1 MFEAMAWPLRRRSR
15 KPQQIGGAD
24 QTLATPSPPL
34 TSPYL
39 EQYVMVPLTKQ
50 RPCRIE
56 NWMFSR
62 DFVAGCRVKLSTFV

>member
-1 MFEAMAWPLRRRSR
+1 MAWPLGHRIR
-15 KPQQIGGAD
+15 KPQRIGGAD
-24 QTLATPSPPL
+24 QTLVTPSPPL

-50 RPCRIE
+50 GPCRIE
-56 NWMFSR
+56 NWRFSG